1 MFFAS
6 NGGNESA
13 WQALLTF
20 IESAARLFGQALV
33 RLVNLLLPGS
43 VQLGEEMIGPLGYLA
58 LLTLVLVIF
67 DLVASARRVIWILVG
82 VGWILLI
89 LRIVLLALG
98 VQ

>member
-6 NGGNESA
+6 AGGNESA
-13 WQALLTF
+13 WQALLAF
-20 IESAARLFGQALV
+20 VESAARLLGQGLV
-33 RLVNLLLPGS
+33 RLLNLLLPGS

-58 LLTLVLVIF
+58 LLTLVLLVF